1 MWKCWF
7 WRRGENRSTRRKP
20 LRAREGTNNKFNPH
34 IYSCFKNG
42 FRQPRKVLWVVLSSL
57 FFKKNSNN
65 GTSGQGRNLWVLK
78 ESNKKWIGQLQCQE
92 RCIDHIPHYFSG
104 LSRAHLFWS
113 TFLEI
118 AVYGINI
125 KFWTWATLVA
135 ARRVLSPLLHP
146 CSPKMVLTVT
156 LLFHCRALMKYGP
169 LFTLSF
175 LCVWFRWCHPSI
187 QFVLCLCL
195 YDGFLTMI
203 DLNHLAL
210 LADLALSSD
219 DRATLNWYCS
229 VFSGCGSLSVFLS
242 YRFWNR
248 DNMNS
253 FHIFCTLLA
262 AFSLVG
268 FLVSSLLLKQH
279 IGTKKIKVDTPD
291 EEERWDS

>member
-1 MWKCWF
+1 
-7 WRRGENRSTRRKP
+7 
-20 LRAREGTNNKFNPH
+20 
-34 IYSCFKNG
+34 
-42 FRQPRKVLWVVLSSL
+42 
-57 FFKKNSNN
+57 
-65 GTSGQGRNLWVLK
+65 
-78 ESNKKWIGQLQCQE
+78 
-92 RCIDHIPHYFSG
+92 
-104 LSRAHLFWS
+104 
-113 TFLEI
+113 
-118 AVYGINI
+118 
-125 KFWTWATLVA
+125 
-135 ARRVLSPLLHP
+135 
-146 CSPKMVLTVT
+146 
-156 LLFHCRALMKYGP
+156 MKYGP

-253 FHIFCTLLA
+253 FHIFCTILA

-268 FLVSSLLLKQH
+268 FLVSSLLLKRH
-279 IGTKKIKVDTPD
+279 IVTKKIKVDTPN
-291 EEERWDS
+291 EEERWEKLISCQGVTKFWSSHSRWRFTFKSSWFSLPMELKS

>member
-1 MWKCWF
+1 MVRLVDILLYSYFEKGCRKKCM
-7 WRRGENRSTRRKP
+7 
-20 LRAREGTNNKFNPH
+20 
-34 IYSCFKNG
+34 
-42 FRQPRKVLWVVLSSL
+42 RQSQKVLWVVLSSL
-57 FFKKNSNN
+57 YFKKISNN
-65 GTSGQGRNLWVLK
+65 GTSGQGRNLRVLK
-78 ESNKKWIGQLQCQE
+78 ESNKKWIWQLQCQE
-92 RCIDHIPHYFSG
+92 QCIDHIPYYFSE
-104 LSRAHLFWS
+104 LSCVNFLRT

-118 AVYGINI
+118 AVYSFNI
-125 KFWTWATLVA
+125 KVWTWATLVA
-135 ARRVLSPLLHP
+135 ARRVLSPLIHP
-146 CSPKMVLTVT
+146 CFPKMVLTVT

-253 FHIFCTLLA
+253 FHIFCTILA

>member
-1 MWKCWF
+1 M
-7 WRRGENRSTRRKP
+7 
-20 LRAREGTNNKFNPH
+20 
-34 IYSCFKNG
+34 
-42 FRQPRKVLWVVLSSL
+42 RQPQKVLWVVLSSL

-65 GTSGQGRNLWVLK
+65 GTSGQGHNLWVLK
-78 ESNKKWIGQLQCQE
+78 ESNKKWIWQLQCQE
-92 RCIDHIPHYFSG
+92 RCIDHIPYYFSG
-104 LSRAHLFWS
+104 FSRAHLFWS

-118 AVYGINI
+118 AVYFINI
-125 KFWTWATLVA
+125 KVWTWTTLVA
-135 ARRVLSPLLHP
+135 ARQVLSPLCHP

-156 LLFHCRALMKYGP
+156 LLFYYRALTKYGP

-253 FHIFCTLLA
+253 FHIFCTILA

-279 IGTKKIKVDTPD
+279 IVTKKIKVDTPD
-291 EEERWDS
+291 EEERWES

>member
-7 WRRGENRSTRRKP
+7 WRRGEN
-20 LRAREGTNNKFNPH
+20 
-34 IYSCFKNG
+34 
-42 FRQPRKVLWVVLSSL
+42 
-57 FFKKNSNN
+57 
-65 GTSGQGRNLWVLK
+65 
-78 ESNKKWIGQLQCQE
+78 
-92 RCIDHIPHYFSG
+92 
-104 LSRAHLFWS
+104 WS
-113 TFLEI
+113 TQRKTSQSKREPTTNSTHRYM
-118 AVYGINI
+118 VSTW
-125 KFWTWATLVA
+125 KVCTWATLVA
-135 ARRVLSPLLHP
+135 ARRVLSPLCHP
-146 CSPKMVLTVT
+146 CSQRWCWQYPYCSN
-156 LLFHCRALMKYGP
+156 CRALMKYGP

-175 LCVWFRWCHPSI
+175 LCIWFRWCHPSI
-187 QFVLCLCL
+187 QFVICLCL

-253 FHIFCTLLA
+253 FHIFCTILA
-262 AFSLVG
+262 VFSLVG

-291 EEERWDS
+291 EEERWKI